1 MKKRIVYVLL
11 AVIICLSIASP
22 VCAAGVNIRLV
33 DNADLLTT
41 DELSEI
47 LISLNTV
54 SQKHEVDLVIVT
66 TDSIGYK
73 TPAEYADDFFDNNE
87 YGYGPNRDG
96 VLLLISMADSDWYI
110 STSGYGI
117 TAFTD
122 AGIDYI
128 GEQITPYLS
137 DGDFADAFR
146 EYITLC
152 DDFITTARNGSPYT
166 SQTLPKEPFEI
177 LPTVLVSIVIGF
189 AVAFIATGIMKG
201 QLKTIRSQSGAADYI
216 KSGSMNISDARDL
229 FLYRNVSR
237 RPKPQSS
244 SSGSSTHRSSS
255 GRTHGGGGGKF

>member
-1 MKKRIVYVLL
+1 MKKRILYVLL
-11 AVIICLSIASP
+11 ALLFCLSIASP

-41 DELSEI
+41 DELAEI
-47 LISLNTV
+47 IIDLNTV

-73 TPAEYADDFFDNNE
+73 TPAEYADDFFDYNE

-96 VLLLISMADSDWYI
+96 VLLLISMEDSDWYI

-137 DGDFADAFR
+137 DGEFAEGFR
-146 EYITLC
+146 EYILLC
-152 DDFITTARNGSPYT
+152 DDFITAARNGSPYT
-166 SQTLPKEPFEI
+166 TQTLPKEPFEI
-177 LPTVLVSIVIGF
+177 LPTVLFSIIIGF
-189 AVAFIATGIMKG
+189 AVAFIVTGIMKG
-201 QLKTIRSQSGAADYI
+201 QLKSIRSQSGAADYL
-216 KSGSMNISDARDL
+216 KPGSLNISDARDL
-229 FLYRNVSR
+229 FLYRNVTR
-237 RPKPQSS
+237 RPKPES

-255 GRTHGGGGGKF
+255 GRSHGGGGGKF